1 MQVGKLLHKVIGITI
16 HLKRL
21 NTLTRVVE
29 TVLKEGQ
36 LKLTDLGRSL
46 VGGDISERSGVR
58 IVDRFIG
65 NEKFQAEISCVYKA
79 VASWLVGGKKRPVI
93 IVDWSKY
100 PNSDSSLLRAA
111 LVGDGR
117 PLPIYDEVHSVK
129 LEGNHKVH
137 KAFIEKL
144 STFLDKECKPIVVTD
159 AGFRN
164 PWFKL
169 ITNMGWD
176 YVGRVRGDGNKMYC
190 EEGSNDWM
198 KVTETY
204 AKATNSPK
212 YLGRIMLSKSNALQ
226 TDAYLYKERKKGRKS
241 RKKNGDI
248 REGRKEKEMAKS
260 GREPW
265 LLVTSLKQS
274 SSTAK
279 KVVKI
284 YKMRTQIEE
293 TFRDLKS
300 KNYGFGLRNVNVMK
314 EQRLPVYIVIAM
326 LAALVAWLVGFVA
339 ENKNFRSHFQACS
352 LKKRTI
358 SLVKLGVRVM
368 NSKRYKVTLKEV
380 EEALSDV
387 REYSYV

>member
-1 MQVGKLLHKVIGITI
+1 MQVGKLLHKVIGNTI

-21 NTLTRVVE
+21 NTLTRIVE
-29 TVLKEGQ
+29 TVLKKGQ
-36 LKLTDLGRSL
+36 LKLTEVGRSL
-46 VGGDISERSGVR
+46 SGNISERSGVR
-58 IVDRFIG
+58 IVDRFLG
-65 NEKFQAEISCVYKA
+65 SKTFRAEISCVYKA
-79 VASWLVGGKKRPVI
+79 VATMLVGSKKRPII

-100 PNSDSSLLRAA
+100 PNSDSSLLRAT

-117 PLPIYDEVHSVK
+117 SLAIYDEVHPVK

-144 STFLDKECKPIVVTD
+144 STFLDKECKPIVLTD

-169 ITNMGWD
+169 IAHMGWD

-204 AKATNSPK
+204 VKATNTPK
-212 YLGRIMLSKSNALQ
+212 YLGRIKLSKSNALQ

-241 RKKNGDI
+241 RKQNGEI
-248 REGRKEKEMAKS
+248 REGRKEKEMRKS
-260 GREPW
+260 GQDPW
-265 LLVTSLKQS
+265 LLVTSLKQC

-284 YKMRTQIEE
+284 YKMRPQIEE

-300 KNYGFGLRNVNVMK
+300 KDYGFGLRNVKVIK
-314 EQRLPVYIVIAM
+314 EERLSVYIIIAM
-326 LAALVAWLVGFVA
+326 LAALVAWLVGLAA
-339 ENKNFRSHFQACS
+339 ENKNFRSHFQVCS

-380 EEALSDV
+380 EEALNAV
-387 REYSYV
+387 KEYSYV